1 MSNDTYKGYKI
12 RLYPTRQQEE
22 LMWKHINA
30 CRFVWN
36 YMIEQENKSPKYLN
50 NYDMS
55 KILPK
60 LKEENMWLKEVSAT
74 SLVTTCNDLHKSFTF
89 YFNKTNGRPTF
100 KSKKKSPLKYPI
112 RNGHNRFYF
121 DGNLVQIEK
130 IGKIRFKNNNKVN
143 DKLNKIKK
151 VNPRISYVNNKWLLL
166 FGVECENQVF
176 EKSDKS
182 MGIDLGIKELAVV
195 SYGDKKLVFH
205 NINKS
210 KRMENLEDKLIH
222 IKRVISRKY
231 RVNGNYEK
239 TNNIIK
245 YEKLQKEIYYKLA
258 NIRQNYIHQTTHKL
272 ISLKPNKI
280 VMENLNV
287 AGMVKNKHLSKS
299 IKEQKFTEFIR
310 QMKYK
315 CEWSGIEFIQAD
327 RFYPSSKL
335 CSCCGNKKDNLKLS
349 DRTYKC
355 SNCGLIIDRDYNAA
369 INLMNY
375 VV

>member
-1 MSNDTYKGYKI
+1 MYKGYKI

-60 LKEENMWLKEVSAT
+60 LKEENIWLKEVSAT

-231 RVNGNYEK
+231 KVNGNYEK

-287 AGMVKNKHLSKS
+287 AGMMKNKHLSKS